1 MNADRTQN
9 HNSEILADEWI
20 SNTILFQRWKAMKR
34 EILLH
39 KWYES
44 EKAGHDVG
52 WEKASTNW
60 MIHFSRGFD
69 FNRQGDQNSR
79 A

>member
-1 MNADRTQN
+1 MISQYHSR
-9 HNSEILADEWI
+9 EVVADEWV
-20 SNTILFQRWKAMKR
+20 NHTLLFKRWSAMKR

-52 WEKASTNW
+52 WEKAATNW
-60 MIHFSRGFD
+60 MIHFSQKFQFTAPD
-69 FNRQGDQNSR
+69 DDNSK

>member
-1 MNADRTQN
+1 MITQH
-9 HNSEILADEWI
+9 HNNEVIADEWVAE
-20 SNTILFQRWKAMKR
+20 TLLFKRWSAMKR

-52 WEKASTNW
+52 WERAATNW
-60 MIHFSRGFD
+60 MIHYSQMFRFSSVKD
-69 FNRQGDQNSR
+69 NSR
-79 A
+79 KA

>member
-1 MNADRTQN
+1 MIAQSHNREVVADDWVAQTQ
-9 HNSEILADEWI
+9 
-20 SNTILFQRWKAMKR
+20 LFKRWSAMKR

-52 WEKASTNW
+52 WERAATNW
-60 MIHFSRGFD
+60 MIHFSQNFHYTTS
-69 FNRQGDQNSR
+69 GDNHSE